1 MSASTAPIVSTDRLA
16 AHLDDP
22 AWIVVDCRFDLAD
35 PATGEQAYR
44 EAHIP
49 GARYAHLDGDLSGPK
64 TGTNGRHPLPD
75 RAAMAATFGQ
85 LGTTRDDQ
93 IVAYDQDG
101 GMFASRLWW
110 MLRYAGHDR
119 VAVLD
124 GGWAKWQREA
134 RPSQAGAVR
143 ATPATFTPSWQ
154 TALLV
159 DAAAVARDLHNP
171 DVVLLDAR
179 AAERYAGS
187 TEPLDPVA
195 GHIPGAVNHPCQT
208 NLQAEGTFDQSAA
221 LRQRFDA
228 VLGPAEPGQVVSYCG
243 SGVTAC
249 HNLLALALAGLDGG
263 KLYAGSWSEWCS
275 DPARPIERDA
285 DPSDTDG

>member
-1 MSASTAPIVSTDRLA
+1 MSASNGPIVSTDRLA

-35 PATGEQAYR
+35 PAAGEQAYR

-49 GARYAHLDGDLSGPK
+49 GARYAHLDRDLSAAK
-64 TGTNGRHPLPD
+64 NGTNGRHPLPG
-75 RAAMAATFGQ
+75 RPAIAATFGQ
-85 LGTTRDDQ
+85 LGMTRGHQ
-93 IVAYDQDG
+93 IVAYDQGG

-110 MLRYAGHDR
+110 MVRYAGHDR

-124 GGWAKWQREA
+124 GGWVKWQGED
-134 RPSQAGAVR
+134 RPSQAGTER
-143 ATPATFTPSWQ
+143 ATPTTFAPSWR

-159 DAAAVARDLHNP
+159 DAATVARDVGNP
-171 DVVLLDAR
+171 DVTLLDAR

-208 NLQAEGTFDQSAA
+208 NLLPDGTFDEPDA
-221 LRQRFDA
+221 LRQRLGA
-228 VLGPAEPGQVVSYCG
+228 VLGTATPDQIVSYCG

-275 DPARPIERDA
+275 DPARPIERT
-285 DPSDTDG
+285 PETS